1 MKSKDIEILIEKY
14 LDGETTPEEEKAL
27 AAEVSRDDAPQEWK
41 IIAEMLGELTVDEAL
56 YDKMMAE
63 RNKKPRIIKLWPWV
77 AAACVAA
84 ILLMIP
90 TPPKEEGQ
98 KVAKVEEVK
107 PEQPE
112 PIKSEETKLVEEV
125 TIIDKMTDTEPVTR
139 QKAEKGNTIAIHNP
153 LKDGSEGL
161 ARRREAESQIL
172 ALQVAKVETV
182 ENEPQQAEVTTEPTT
197 ATSSSEPSQA
207 TEDIFDAT
215 LANVRR
221 AALQKMMSCD
231 MQCMNED
238 INLRAT
244 HLSTLIQEQNQ

>member
-1 MKSKDIEILIEKY
+1 MIKPTIMKQKNIEILIEKY
-14 LDGETTPEEEKAL
+14 LNGETTPEEEKAL
-27 AAEVSRDDAPQEWK
+27 AVEVSRDDAPQEWK

-63 RNKKPRIIKLWPWV
+63 RNKKSRIMKLWPWV

-90 TPPKEEGQ
+90 TPPKSPLTPERGES
-98 KVAKVEEVK
+98 VAKVEEVK
-107 PEQPE
+107 SETSKSPLTPERGN
-112 PIKSEETKLVEEV
+112 SVA
-125 TIIDKMTDTEPVTR
+125 R
-139 QKAEKGNTIAIHNP
+139 QEATVIGGKAESASVTKPKVNAVMKTTTTNLI
-153 LKDGSEGL
+153 
-161 ARRREAESQIL
+161 
-172 ALQVAKVETV
+172 AKVELT
-182 ENEPQQAEVTTEPTT
+182 EETSQPTELASEPTT
-197 ATSSSEPSQA
+197 ATSSSEPFQA
-207 TEDIFDAT
+207 AEDIFDAT

-238 INLRAT
+238 INMRAN

>member
-1 MKSKDIEILIEKY
+1 MIKSTIMKQKDIEILIEKY
-14 LDGETTPEEEKAL
+14 FNGETTPEEEKVL

-56 YDKMMAE
+56 YGKMMAE
-63 RNKKPRIIKLWPWV
+63 RNKKPCIMKLWPWV

-90 TPPKEEGQ
+90 TPPKSPLAPKEENT
-98 KVAKVEEVK
+98 VAKVEEVK
-107 PEQPE
+107 KEQSE
-112 PIKSEETKLVEEV
+112 KTKLEETKLVEEV
-125 TIIDKMTDTEPVTR
+125 QVVDR
-139 QKAEKGNTIAIHNP
+139 KAETTPVSKPKVNTVKKTTTANLI
-153 LKDGSEGL
+153 
-161 ARRREAESQIL
+161 
-172 ALQVAKVETV
+172 AKVELT
-182 ENEPQQAEVTTEPTT
+182 EETSQPTEIASEPIT
-197 ATSSSEPSQA
+197 ATLCSEPSQA

-244 HLSTLIQEQNQ
+244 HLSTLIQERNQ

>member
-14 LDGETTPEEEKAL
+14 LNGETTPEEEKAL
-27 AAEVSRDDAPQEWK
+27 AAEVSRNDAPQEWK
-41 IIAEMLGELTVDEAL
+41 IIAEMLGELTIDEAL
-56 YDKMMAE
+56 YDKMIAE
-63 RNKKPRIIKLWPWV
+63 RNKKSRIIKLWPWV

-90 TPPKEEGQ
+90 TPPKSPLTPERGES
-98 KVAKVEEVK
+98 VAKVEEVK
-107 PEQPE
+107 
-112 PIKSEETKLVEEV
+112 SETKTSPNPSTWRGEYPTKVRAKES
-125 TIIDKMTDTEPVTR
+125 IIAN
-139 QKAEKGNTIAIHNP
+139 QNP

-161 ARRREAESQIL
+161 ARRREEESQIL

-221 AALQKMMSCD
+221 AALEKMMSCD

-238 INLRAT
+238 INMRAN

>member
-14 LDGETTPEEEKAL
+14 LIGETTPEEEKAL
-27 AAEVSRDDAPQEWK
+27 AVEVSRDDAPQEWK

-63 RNKKPRIIKLWPWV
+63 RNKKLRIVKLWPWV
-77 AAACVAA
+77 AVACVAA

-90 TPPKEEGQ
+90 TPPKSPIAPKEENT
-98 KVAKVEEVK
+98 VAKVVEVK
-107 PEQPE
+107 NETSKSPLTPERGNSVARQ
-112 PIKSEETKLVEEV
+112 EV
-125 TIIDKMTDTEPVTR
+125 TAIGG
-139 QKAEKGNTIAIHNP
+139 KAESTSVTKPKVNTVMKTTTTNLI
-153 LKDGSEGL
+153 
-161 ARRREAESQIL
+161 
-172 ALQVAKVETV
+172 AKVELT
-182 ENEPQQAEVTTEPTT
+182 EETSQPTELASEPTT
-197 ATSSSEPSQA
+197 ANPSSGPSQA
-207 TEDIFDAT
+207 AEDIFDAT

-238 INLRAT
+238 INMRAN

>member
-14 LDGETTPEEEKAL
+14 LNGETTPEEEKVL

-63 RNKKPRIIKLWPWV
+63 RNKKSRIIKLWPWV

-90 TPPKEEGQ
+90 TPPKSPLTPERGES
-98 KVAKVEEVK
+98 VAQVEEVK
-107 PEQPE
+107 TETSKSPLTPERGN
-112 PIKSEETKLVEEV
+112 SVA
-125 TIIDKMTDTEPVTR
+125 R
-139 QKAEKGNTIAIHNP
+139 QEATAICGKAESASVTKPKVNTVMKTTTTNLI
-153 LKDGSEGL
+153 
-161 ARRREAESQIL
+161 
-172 ALQVAKVETV
+172 AKVELT
-182 ENEPQQAEVTTEPTT
+182 EETSQPTELASEPTT

-207 TEDIFDAT
+207 AEDIFDAT

>member
-1 MKSKDIEILIEKY
+1 MINPTIMKQKDIEILIEKY
-14 LDGETTPEEEKAL
+14 LNGETTPEEEKAL

-41 IIAEMLGELTVDEAL
+41 IIAEMLGELTIDEAL

-63 RNKKPRIIKLWPWV
+63 RNKKPRIMKLWPWV

-90 TPPKEEGQ
+90 TPPKSPLTPERGES
-98 KVAKVEEVK
+98 VAKVENVK
-107 PEQPE
+107 NEQSE
-112 PIKSEETKLVEEV
+112 QTTSEETKLVEEV
-125 TIIDKMTDTEPVTR
+125 LVVNKKTDTKPVT
-139 QKAEKGNTIAIHNP
+139 KPKVNTIKKTTTANLI
-153 LKDGSEGL
+153 
-161 ARRREAESQIL
+161 
-172 ALQVAKVETV
+172 AKVELT
-182 ENEPQQAEVTTEPTT
+182 EETSQPTEIASEPTT

-207 TEDIFDAT
+207 AEDIFDAT

>member
-14 LDGETTPEEEKAL
+14 LNGETTPEEEKAL
-27 AAEVSRDDAPQEWK
+27 AAEVSRDEAPQEWK

-63 RNKKPRIIKLWPWV
+63 RNKKSRIIKLWPWV

-90 TPPKEEGQ
+90 TPPKSPLTPERGES
-98 KVAKVEEVK
+98 VAKVEEVK
-107 PEQPE
+107 TETYNSPLTPERGN
-112 PIKSEETKLVEEV
+112 SVA
-125 TIIDKMTDTEPVTR
+125 R
-139 QKAEKGNTIAIHNP
+139 QEATAIGGKAESASVTKPKVNTVMKTTTANLI
-153 LKDGSEGL
+153 
-161 ARRREAESQIL
+161 
-172 ALQVAKVETV
+172 AKVELT
-182 ENEPQQAEVTTEPTT
+182 EETSQQAELASEPTT
-197 ATSSSEPSQA
+197 ATPSSEPSRA

-238 INLRAT
+238 INMRAN

>member
-14 LDGETTPEEEKAL
+14 LNGETTPEEEKAL

-63 RNKKPRIIKLWPWV
+63 RNKKSRIMKLWPWV

-90 TPPKEEGQ
+90 TPPKSPLTLERGES
-98 KVAKVEEVK
+98 VAKVEEVK
-107 PEQPE
+107 SETSKSPLTPERGN
-112 PIKSEETKLVEEV
+112 SVA
-125 TIIDKMTDTEPVTR
+125 R
-139 QKAEKGNTIAIHNP
+139 QEATAIGGKAESASVSRPKVNTVMKTTTTNLI
-153 LKDGSEGL
+153 
-161 ARRREAESQIL
+161 
-172 ALQVAKVETV
+172 AKVELT
-182 ENEPQQAEVTTEPTT
+182 EETSQPTELASEPTT

-207 TEDIFDAT
+207 AEDIFDAT

-238 INLRAT
+238 INMRAN

>member
-1 MKSKDIEILIEKY
+1 MKQKDIEILIEKY
-14 LDGETTPEEEKAL
+14 LNGETTPEEEKAL
-27 AAEVSRDDAPQEWK
+27 AVEVSRDDAPQEWK

-63 RNKKPRIIKLWPWV
+63 RNKKPRIMKLWPWV

-90 TPPKEEGQ
+90 TPPKSPLTPERGES
-98 KVAKVEEVK
+98 VAKVEEVK
-107 PEQPE
+107 T
-112 PIKSEETKLVEEV
+112 ETKTSPNPSTWRGEYPTKVRAKES
-125 TIIDKMTDTEPVTR
+125 IIAN
-139 QKAEKGNTIAIHNP
+139 QNP
-153 LKDGSEGL
+153 LKDGSEDL

-172 ALQVAKVETV
+172 VLQVAKVELT
-182 ENEPQQAEVTTEPTT
+182 EETSQPTELASEPTT

-238 INLRAT
+238 INMRAN

>member
-1 MKSKDIEILIEKY
+1 MKQKDIEILIQKY
-14 LDGETTPEEEKAL
+14 LDGETTPEEEKMLAL
-27 AAEVSRDDAPQEWK
+27 EVSRDDAPQEWK

-63 RNKKPRIIKLWPWV
+63 RNKKPRVIKLWPWV

-84 ILLMIP
+84 MLLMIP
-90 TPPKEEGQ
+90 TPPKSPIAPNEENAVAGQ

-107 PEQPE
+107 PEQSE
-112 PIKSEETKLVEEV
+112 PIKSEETKLVQEA
-125 TIIDKMTDTEPVTR
+125 PVVDR
-139 QKAEKGNTIAIHNP
+139 KAEPMQETKPKVKTVTKTVTTNLI
-153 LKDGSEGL
+153 
-161 ARRREAESQIL
+161 
-172 ALQVAKVETV
+172 AKVETV
-182 ENEPQQAEVTTEPTT
+182 EKEPQPTEATSEPTT
-197 ATSSSEPSQA
+197 DSSSAPSRA

-221 AALQKMMSCD
+221 AALEKMMSCD

-238 INLRAT
+238 INMRAN

>member
-14 LDGETTPEEEKAL
+14 LNGETTPEEEKAL
-27 AAEVSRDDAPQEWK
+27 ALEVSRDDAPQEWK

-63 RNKKPRIIKLWPWV
+63 RNKKPRIVKLWPWV

-84 ILLMIP
+84 LIIVFLVPPRALQ
-90 TPPKEEGQ
+90 PPKGELQIAHVAEDSIKQ
-98 KVAKVEEVK
+98 K
-107 PEQPE
+107 
-112 PIKSEETKLVEEV
+112 EEV
-125 TIIDKMTDTEPVTR
+125 TGKEEPQQFIANAKHEAPKKR
-139 QKAEKGNTIAIHNP
+139 KATIHH
-153 LKDGSEGL
+153 
-161 ARRREAESQIL
+161 
-172 ALQVAKVETV
+172 VAKVETV
-182 ENEPQQAEVTTEPTT
+182 EKEPLLAEVTSE
-197 ATSSSEPSQA
+197 SSHA

>member
-1 MKSKDIEILIEKY
+1 MKSKDIEILIKKY
-14 LDGETTPEEEKAL
+14 LNGETTPEEEKAL
-27 AAEVSRDDAPQEWK
+27 AEEVSRVDAPQEWK
-41 IIAEMLGELTVDEAL
+41 IIAEMLGELAIDEVL

-63 RNKKPRIIKLWPWV
+63 RKPKRLTMKLWPWV

-90 TPPKEEGQ
+90 TPPKSPLAPKEENT
-98 KVAKVEEVK
+98 VAKVEEVK
-107 PEQPE
+107 T
-112 PIKSEETKLVEEV
+112 ETKTSPNPSTWRGEYPTKVRAKES
-125 TIIDKMTDTEPVTR
+125 IIAN
-139 QKAEKGNTIAIHNP
+139 QNP

-161 ARRREAESQIL
+161 ARHREAESQIL
-172 ALQVAKVETV
+172 ALQVAKVELT
-182 ENEPQQAEVTTEPTT
+182 EEASQPTEIASEPTT

-207 TEDIFDAT
+207 PEDIFDAT

-244 HLSTLIQEQNQ
+244 HLSTLIQEQSK

>member
-14 LDGETTPEEEKAL
+14 LNGETTPEEEKAL

-63 RNKKPRIIKLWPWV
+63 RNKKSRIMKLWPWV

-90 TPPKEEGQ
+90 TPPKSPLTPERGES
-98 KVAKVEEVK
+98 VAKVEEVK
-107 PEQPE
+107 SETSKSPLTPERRN
-112 PIKSEETKLVEEV
+112 SVA
-125 TIIDKMTDTEPVTR
+125 R
-139 QKAEKGNTIAIHNP
+139 QEATAIGGKAESASVTKPKVNAVMKTTTANLI
-153 LKDGSEGL
+153 
-161 ARRREAESQIL
+161 
-172 ALQVAKVETV
+172 AKVELT
-182 ENEPQQAEVTTEPTT
+182 EETSQPTELASEPTT
-197 ATSSSEPSQA
+197 ANPSSEPSQA

>member
-14 LDGETTPEEEKAL
+14 LNGETTPEEEKAL

-56 YDKMMAE
+56 YDNMMAE
-63 RNKKPRIIKLWPWV
+63 RNKKSRIMKLWPWV

-90 TPPKEEGQ
+90 TPPKSPLTPERGES
-98 KVAKVEEVK
+98 VAKVEEVK
-107 PEQPE
+107 SETSKSPLTPERGN
-112 PIKSEETKLVEEV
+112 SVA
-125 TIIDKMTDTEPVTR
+125 R
-139 QKAEKGNTIAIHNP
+139 QEATVIGGKAESASVTKPKVNTVMKTTTTNLI
-153 LKDGSEGL
+153 
-161 ARRREAESQIL
+161 
-172 ALQVAKVETV
+172 AKVELT
-182 ENEPQQAEVTTEPTT
+182 EETSQPTELASEPAT
-197 ATSSSEPSQA
+197 ANPSSEPSQA
-207 TEDIFDAT
+207 AEDIFDAT